1 MRMKR
6 ITTYHLS
13 PILLLLVLEAA
24 SFAQVPAANKAN
36 AKLAGRIIIDGQPA
50 LAIQVL
56 LKKRDSQEDLAS
68 ASTQSPAVS
77 AITNADGRYQ
87 ITNLAAGAYRV
98 SVYAPAY
105 VIEGESLLSYEYGK
119 NVNIAEGEQ
128 IENLDFSL
136 MRGGVITGKVTD
148 DYGKPVIAEG
158 VGAFRLDQQGKRDN
172 TAAVQMLRWQ
182 TDDRG
187 VYRIFGLEPGR
198 YVIGVGASSKDSLQP
213 IGNRGSYRRT
223 YHPDVVDESSAKI
236 IEVKPGGEV
245 ENVDIKLSR
254 ATKSYTASGR
264 VIDAETSKP
273 LPAVTIGCEFAK
285 AAGSNF
291 RMGDTTTNSNGE
303 FRIEGL
309 SPNTYIASVFN
320 PGPSD
325 LYSDPVKFDVADDD
339 VVGLEIKMIRGA
351 SISGLAEVEGTRDP
365 SVLALLSQ
373 VAVRA
378 EGTSQE
384 TAMLIMMLMQGGG
397 VGTINSN
404 GTLRIAGVRPGRTR
418 IVALPPPELKG
429 FTLARVERNG
439 AEIKDFNVAQGEQI
453 TGVRLVFTYGTSV
466 LAGHVEIKG
475 GALPLNAQMTVRIV
489 REGVSPDEWWFAKQA
504 NVDAR
509 GQFSIEGV
517 SEGNYKAYLMIFTN
531 DTSSPPNF
539 PRIEQSVSIP
549 ADVRREITL
558 VLDLSKE
565 GNQ

>member
-1 MRMKR
+1 MKMKR

-13 PILLLLVLEAA
+13 PFLLLLVSEVA

-36 AKLAGRIIIDGQPA
+36 AKVAGRIIIEGQPA
-50 LAIQVL
+50 LGVQVL
-56 LKKRDSQEDLAS
+56 LKKRDGQEDLAS
-68 ASTQSPAVS
+68 ASTRSSAVT
-77 AITNADGRYQ
+77 ATTNSEGQYQ

-105 VIEGESLLSYEYGK
+105 VIEGESLLSSEYGK
-119 NVNIAEGEQ
+119 TVSIAEGEQ

-136 MRGGVITGKVTD
+136 MPGGVITGKVTD
-148 DYGKPVIAEG
+148 EYGKPMIAEG

-172 TAAVQMLRWQ
+172 AAAFQMLRWQ

-187 VYRIFGLEPGR
+187 VYRIFGLDPGQ
-198 YVIGVGASSKDSLQP
+198 YIIGVGASSDDSLQP
-213 IGNRGSYRRT
+213 IGHRGSYRRT

-254 ATKSYTASGR
+254 ATKGYTASGR
-264 VIDAETSKP
+264 VIHAETSKP
-273 LPAVTIGCEFAK
+273 IPGVTIGCEFAK
-285 AAGSNF
+285 TPGSNF

-320 PGPSD
+320 PGQSD
-325 LYSDPVKFDVADDD
+325 LYSDPVNFDIADDD

-351 SISGLAEVEGTRDP
+351 SISGVAAVEGTRDP
-365 SVLALLSQ
+365 AVLARLSQ

-378 EGTSQE
+378 EGASQD
-384 TAMLIMMLMQGGG
+384 TAMLLMMLMQGGG

-429 FTLARVERNG
+429 FTLARVERNE
-439 AEIKDFNVAQGEQI
+439 AEIKEFNVAQGEQI

-475 GALPLNAQMTVRIV
+475 GALPSNAQMTVRIV
-489 REGVSPDEWWFAKQA
+489 REGASPEEWWFSKQA
-504 NVDAR
+504 DVDAR

-517 SEGNYKAYLMIFTN
+517 SEGNYKAYLMISTN
-531 DTSSPPNF
+531 DAHPPNF

-558 VLDLSKE
+558 VLDLTK
-565 GNQ
+565 GGDK

>member
-1 MRMKR
+1 MKR

-119 NVNIAEGEQ
+119 NVSIAEGEQ

-223 YHPDVVDESSAKI
+223 YHPDVVDEPSAKI

>member
-6 ITTYHLS
+6 ITTYHFS
-13 PILLLLVLEAA
+13 AFLLLLILEVA

-36 AKLAGRIIIDGQPA
+36 AKVAGRIIIDGQPR
-50 LAIQVL
+50 LGVEVL
-56 LKKRDSQEDLAS
+56 LTKGYGLDVDSGPAQA
-68 ASTQSPAVS
+68 PAVT
-77 AITNADGRYQ
+77 ATTNSEGQYQ

-105 VIEGESLLSYEYGK
+105 VIEGESRLSDEYGK
-119 NVNIAEGEQ
+119 TVTIAEGEQ

-136 MRGGVITGKVTD
+136 MRGGVITGKVTVE
-148 DYGKPVIAEG
+148 YGKPVIAQG
-158 VGAFRLDQQGKRDN
+158 VGAFRLDQHGKRDN
-172 TAAVQMLRWQ
+172 TAAVQMLGWQ

-198 YVIGVGASSKDSLQP
+198 YIVGVGASSEDSLQP

-254 ATKSYTASGR
+254 ATKGYTASGR

-273 LPAVTIGCEFAK
+273 LPGVTIGCEFAK
-285 AAGSNF
+285 TPGSNF
-291 RMGDTTTNSNGE
+291 RMGDTTTNSKGE

-309 SPNTYIASVFN
+309 SPNTYIVSVFN
-320 PGPSD
+320 PGQSD
-325 LYSDPVKFDVADDD
+325 LYSEPVNFDIADDD
-339 VVGLEIKMIRGA
+339 VAGLEIKMIRGA
-351 SISGLAEVEGTRDP
+351 SISGVAAVEGTRDP
-365 SVLALLSQ
+365 SVLARVSQ
-373 VAVRA
+373 IAVRA
-378 EGTSQE
+378 EGTSQD

-404 GTLRIAGVRPGRTR
+404 GTLRIGGVRPGRMR

-439 AEIKDFNVAQGEQI
+439 VEVKEFDVSQGEQI

-475 GALPLNAQMTVRIV
+475 GALPSNTQMTVRIV
-489 REGVSPDEWWFAKQA
+489 REGASPAEWWLAKQA
-504 NVDAR
+504 KVDAR

-517 SEGNYKAYLMIFTN
+517 SEGNYKVYLMIFT
-531 DTSSPPNF
+531 DDDAPPNF
-539 PRIEQSVSIP
+539 PKIEQSVSIP

-558 VLDLSKE
+558 VLDLTK
-565 GNQ
+565 GGGK

>member
-1 MRMKR
+1 MRMNR
-6 ITTYHLS
+6 ISAYHLS
-13 PILLLLVLEAA
+13 PFLLLLVLGVA
-24 SFAQVPAANKAN
+24 SFGQVPAANKAN
-36 AKLAGRIIIDGQPA
+36 AKIAGRIIIDGHPA
-50 LAIQVL
+50 LAVQVL
-56 LKKRDSQEDLAS
+56 LKKRDGQEDLAS
-68 ASTQSPAVS
+68 ASTQSPAIT
-77 AITNADGRYQ
+77 AITNADGQYQ

-105 VIEGESLLSYEYGK
+105 VIEGESLSSEYGK
-119 NVNIAEGEQ
+119 TVSIAEGEQ
-128 IENLDFSL
+128 IETLNFSL
-136 MRGGVITGKVTD
+136 VPGGVITGKVAD
-148 DYGKPVIAEG
+148 EDGKPVIAQG

-172 TAAVQMLRWQ
+172 SAAFQMLRWQ

-198 YVIGVGASSKDSLQP
+198 YVVGVGVSSEDSLQP

-254 ATKSYTASGR
+254 ATKGYTASGR

-273 LPAVTIGCEFAK
+273 IPGVTIGCEFAK
-285 AAGSNF
+285 TAGSNF
-291 RMGDTTTNSNGE
+291 RGGGTTNSNGE

-309 SPNTYIASVFN
+309 LPNTYIASVFN
-320 PGPSD
+320 PGESD
-325 LYSDPVKFDVADDD
+325 RYSEPVNFAIADDD
-339 VVGLEIKMIRGA
+339 VTGLEIKMISGA
-351 SISGLAEVEGTRDP
+351 SISGVAAVEGTRDP
-365 SVLALLSQ
+365 AVVTRLSQ

-378 EGTSQE
+378 EGTSQD
-384 TAMLIMMLMQGGG
+384 TAALMMMLMQGGG

-439 AEIKDFNVAQGEQI
+439 AEITEFDVAQGEQI

-489 REGVSPDEWWFAKQA
+489 REGASPDEWWFAKQA

-517 SEGNYKAYLMIFTN
+517 SEGNYKAYLMIFSN
-531 DTSSPPNF
+531 DSTSNL

-558 VLDLSKE
+558 VLDLTKA
-565 GNQ
+565 GDK

>member
-119 NVNIAEGEQ
+119 NVSIAEGEQ

-223 YHPDVVDESSAKI
+223 YHPDVVDEPSAKI

>member
-1 MRMKR
+1 MRMKG
-6 ITTYHLS
+6 IATYHLS
-13 PILLLLVLEAA
+13 PFLLLLVLEVA

-36 AKLAGRIIIDGQPA
+36 AKIAGRIIIDGHPA

-56 LKKRDSQEDLAS
+56 LKKRDGQEDLAS
-68 ASTQSPAVS
+68 ASTQSPAVT
-77 AITNADGRYQ
+77 AITNADGQYQ

-119 NVNIAEGEQ
+119 TVNIADGEQ

-148 DYGKPVIAEG
+148 EYGKPVIAEG

-172 TAAVQMLRWQ
+172 AAAFQMLRWQ

-187 VYRIFGLEPGR
+187 VYRIFGLDPGR
-198 YVIGVGASSKDSLQP
+198 YIVGVGASSDDSLQP
-213 IGNRGSYRRT
+213 IGNRGSSRRT
-223 YHPDVVDESSAKI
+223 YHPDVVDESRAKI
-236 IEVKPGGEV
+236 IEVMPGGEV
-245 ENVDIKLSR
+245 ENVDIKLAR
-254 ATKSYTASGR
+254 TTKGYTASGR

-273 LPAVTIGCEFAK
+273 LPGVTIGCEFAK
-285 AAGSNF
+285 TAGSNF
-291 RMGDTTTNSNGE
+291 RIGDTTTNSNGE

-320 PGPSD
+320 PGQSD
-325 LYSDPVKFDVADDD
+325 LYSDPVNFDTADDD

-378 EGTSQE
+378 EGTSQD
-384 TAMLIMMLMQGGG
+384 TTMLIMMLMQGGG

-439 AEIKDFNVAQGEQI
+439 AEIKDFDVAQGEQI

-489 REGVSPDEWWFAKQA
+489 REGASPEQWWLSKQA

-517 SEGNYKAYLMIFTN
+517 SEGNYKAYLMISTN
-531 DTSSPPNF
+531 DARPPNF

-565 GNQ
+565 GDK